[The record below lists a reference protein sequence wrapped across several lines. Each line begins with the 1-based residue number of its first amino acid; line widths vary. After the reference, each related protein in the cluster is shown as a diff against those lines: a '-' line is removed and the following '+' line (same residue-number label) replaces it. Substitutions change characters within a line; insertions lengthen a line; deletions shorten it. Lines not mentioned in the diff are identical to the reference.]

1 MSKEKIIV
9 LLLIISKAT
18 FSFGTPDD
26 TLNQLYKTVNYKSI
40 NIAEQ
45 VSKNKATVFLF
56 YSPECPICLSQIK
69 TISEL
74 YNQYQEDSIDFIMV
88 FTGKYYSKNI
98 IKRFLKDYAISI
110 TAIRD
115 DNVALTNYMK
125 ATVTP
130 EAVVLDRNKNRIY
143 SGKIDNLFED
153 IGKRRTII
161 TEHYLRD
168 TILAVLENREPVI
181 KRTEPVGCILNVN

>member
-1 MSKEKIIV
+1 MSKEKMIV
-9 LLLIISKAT
+9 LLLIISKAI
-18 FSFGTPDD
+18 FSSAAPDD
-26 TLNQLYKTVNYKSI
+26 TLNQDYKTVNYKSI

-45 VSKNKATVFLF
+45 ITKHKATVFLF
-56 YSPECPICLSQIK
+56 YSPECPICLSQTK

-74 YNQYQEDSIDFIMV
+74 YNQHKKDSIDFIMV
-88 FTGKYYSKNI
+88 FPGKFYSNKI

-110 TAIRD
+110 YAIRD

-130 EAVVLDRNKNRIY
+130 EAVVLDRNRNRIY
-143 SGKIDNLFED
+143 SGRIDNLFED
-153 IGKRRTII
+153 IGERRTIV

-168 TILAVLENREPVI
+168 AIVAVLENKEPVI
-181 KRTEPVGCILNVN
+181 KRTEPVGCILNLN

>member
-9 LLLIISKAT
+9 LLLIISKAI
-18 FSFGTPDD
+18 FSSAAPDD
-26 TLNQLYKTVNYKSI
+26 TLNQQYKTVNYKLI

-45 VSKNKATVFLF
+45 IKKHKATVFLF
-56 YSPECPICLSQIK
+56 YSPECPICKSQTK
-69 TISEL
+69 TVNSL
-74 YNQYQEDSIDFIMV
+74 YAQYGKDSIHFIVV
-88 FTGKYYSKNI
+88 FPQKYYTEKF

-115 DNVALTNYMK
+115 DNAALTNYMK

-130 EAVVLDRNKNRIY
+130 EAVVLDRNRNRIY
-143 SGKIDNLFED
+143 SGMIDNLFED
-153 IGKRRTII
+153 IGERRTIV

-168 TILAVLENREPVI
+168 AIVAVLENKYPVI
-181 KRTEPVGCILNVN
+181 KRTEPVGCILSVN